1 MEIIKIFLLLYSLF
15 NFANC
20 RIEVNEVKNAFSP
33 SSGLGHICSNGKGE
47 IIFHGYWKNT
57 EPIPSKL
64 EFELTFDDGN
74 KYECILQNEDIKCP
88 KEKGKIKIKSKFS
101 KQFMDA
107 NQEYLLNE
115 KTESNEFNCSSL
127 YIYSNFLLLFII
139 IFILF
144 N

>member
-1 MEIIKIFLLLYSLF
+1 MEIIKIFLLLYFLF

-74 KYECILQNEDIKCP
+74 KYECIYKMKKLNVLKK
-88 KEKGKIKIKSKFS
+88 KEK
-101 KQFMDA
+101 
-107 NQEYLLNE
+107 
-115 KTESNEFNCSSL
+115 
-127 YIYSNFLLLFII
+127 
-139 IFILF
+139 
-144 N
+144 